1 MESHN
6 LKVSVQL
13 TLLFI
18 LSVSILC
25 KKKAHTIPS
34 KTQNFQCALAKK
46 KPQHFKQEFWSKK
59 IAPILTDIGTNQVIY
74 PSVTLKRDKR
84 THFDRIIR

>member
-25 KKKAHTIPS
+25 KKNPTLFRQKHKIFNARL
-34 KTQNFQCALAKK
+34 QK